1 MDRLEEWEWGTIIV
15 EDMVLLMV
23 WVVMVSVFGYAG
35 SVCVKSPY
43 VVQFIVCVKSPYVVQ
58 FKGCVIFNI
67 IHIYIQLNS
76 S

>member
-43 VVQFIVCVKSPYVVQ
+43 VVQFKV
-58 FKGCVIFNI
+58 CVIFNI

>member
-1 MDRLEEWEWGTIIV
+1 MEEWEWGTIIV

-43 VVQFIVCVKSPYVVQ
+43 VVQFKV
-58 FKGCVIFNI
+58 CVIFNI

>member
-43 VVQFIVCVKSPYVVQ
+43 VVQFKVHVLFLTSYTFISSLTV
-58 FKGCVIFNI
+58 
-67 IHIYIQLNS
+67 LNVFFFS
-76 S
+76 